1 MKKFAVV
8 AMVALLVAPARAQP
22 QTRAPRRDRRP
33 RQARVP
39 EGVRAVRDVEYA
51 RAGGKALLLD
61 LYVPEEAP
69 EKALPLVVWIHGG
82 GWRAGSKNRCPAISF
97 AADGYVVASV
107 DYRLSHEATFP
118 AQIFDCKAAIRWLR
132 AHAAEYHVDP
142 NHIGVW
148 GGSAGGH
155 LVALL
160 GTSGD
165 VEALE
170 GDLGH
175 PEQSSR
181 VQAVCDWFGPTDF
194 LTMRQQAL
202 ERRRRQDAARPS
214 AELQLIGGT
223 IDERRGL
230 AVLASPVT
238 YVSEDDPPFLI
249 AHGDSDPVVPV
260 QQSQLFH
267 DALKK
272 AGVDSELLVL
282 EGQGHG
288 FRSREPFQ
296 AAVAFFERTLKG
308 SKPHPARSRAQ

>member
-1 MKKFAVV
+1 
-8 AMVALLVAPARAQP
+8 
-22 QTRAPRRDRRP
+22 
-33 RQARVP
+33 VP
-39 EGVRAVRDVEYA
+39 EGVKALRDVEYA
-51 RAGGKALLLD
+51 RADGTSLLLD
-61 LYVPEEAP
+61 LYVPEEGP
-69 EKALPLVVWIHGG
+69 DKALPLVVWIHGG
-82 GWRAGSKNRCPAISF
+82 GWRAGSKEGCRALPLAGE
-97 AADGYVVASV
+97 GYVVASIN
-107 DYRLSHEATFP
+107 YRLTHEAVFP

-132 AHAAEYHVDP
+132 AHAQEYHIDP
-142 NHIGVW
+142 DRVGVW
-148 GGSAGGH
+148 GSSAGGH

-165 VEALE
+165 VKALE
-170 GDLGH
+170 GDLGN

-194 LTMRQQAL
+194 LTMRQQAS
-202 ERRRRQDAARPS
+202 ERRRRLDAARPS

-272 AGVDSELLVL
+272 AGVDSALLVL

-288 FRSREPFQ
+288 FRSRGPHE
-296 AAVAFFERTLKG
+296 AAVAFFERTLRG
-308 SKPHPARSRAQ
+308 PEAQSTLVADEQR